1 MNGPNHVHT
10 AANAVPP
17 LDDEL
22 AGRLEDLDGIHAG
35 IDLIRDGIRLLA
47 LDRHTIDR
55 TQTVI
60 AGLAGGADGT
70 NLVATIGYLIARLAN
85 SDSNPALRTLPLDQ
99 QKDVQQAGEDAC
111 RMLTDPYVHQPAAEV
126 CGAIDGI

>member
-1 MNGPNHVHT
+1 MTGQYVHT
-10 AANAVPP
+10 ADNAVPP

-22 AGRLEDLDGIHAG
+22 AGLLEDLDGIHAG

-60 AGLAGGADGT
+60 AGLAGAADAT
-70 NLVATIGYLIARLAN
+70 NLVAAIGLLIARLTN
-85 SDSNPALRTLPLDQ
+85 PDSNPCLRTLPLEQ
-99 QKDVQQAGEDAC
+99 QKKTLRAGQLTQLA
-111 RMLTDPYVHQPAAEV
+111 LTDPDLHQPAAEV
-126 CGAIDGI
+126 CGAIDRI